1 MLSKVV
7 IQQVLDRDDIVQMS
21 DSLKTLSFAQIFS
34 RDWISWLQKTV
45 VSVRVLAGKGWH
57 ILKVYLESI

>member
-1 MLSKVV
+1 M
-7 IQQVLDRDDIVQMS
+7 LDRDDIVQMS

-34 RDWISWLQKTV
+34 TDWISWLRKTV
-45 VSVRVLAGKGWH
+45 VSVRVLESKGWH